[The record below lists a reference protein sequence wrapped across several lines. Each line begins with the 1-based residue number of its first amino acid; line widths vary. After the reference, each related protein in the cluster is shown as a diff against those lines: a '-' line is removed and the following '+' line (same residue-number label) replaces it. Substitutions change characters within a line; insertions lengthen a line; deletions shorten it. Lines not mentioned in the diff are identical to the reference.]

1 MLVGLRGLRG
11 ALNDRVHSRI
21 LGTSEGAAESL
32 RDAALEDFVL
42 DSRIHLRRRVL
53 RLANPVEAHSACGSA
68 KAENCA
74 QTC

>member
-1 MLVGLRGLRG
+1 MRRLRGVLH
-11 ALNDRVHSRI
+11 DRVHSCT

-42 DSRIHLRRRVL
+42 DSRIHLRRRVFG
-53 RLANPVEAHSACGSA
+53 LANPVEAHSACGSA
-68 KAENCA
+68 KAENRA